1 MFNSYERD
9 IVKIQYLKGA
19 ETATLLGTPRA
30 LFYRFCYCFSLKD
43 YHLFRSNIIG
53 KVSIKSFPGADAIK
67 VNKREFLI
75 ACCEEEIKHFLSSTS
90 CEKEKEKLVFLFG
103 ELRRALTVDRY
114 TLFYGVFSD
123 IVDMLVYSPD
133 VKKHPRAEEML
144 FALVN
149 AALYLKPKRG

>member
-1 MFNSYERD
+1 MFSSYERD

-75 ACCEEEIKHFLSSTS
+75 ACCEEEIKRFLSSTS
-90 CEKEKEKLVFLFG
+90 CEKGKRKTGISFWRV
-103 ELRRALTVDRY
+103 
-114 TLFYGVFSD
+114 
-123 IVDMLVYSPD
+123 
-133 VKKHPRAEEML
+133 
-144 FALVN
+144 
-149 AALYLKPKRG
+149 AACLNSR